1 MINEDVYIELSYAE
15 YADRILGGW
24 TADNALWGLTI
35 FKNRH
40 KLNDGQFQISTQEI
54 TVKKFDAKSGDDVG
68 TINLEISIK
77 LNLELGQVDLKKS
90 KMIQIRALFNTD
102 QNAAMNES
110 YGLLMRRLH
119 ELKLVESVKDMVIS
133 VQARVVKLRIPEN

>member
-24 TADNALWGLTI
+24 TADNAMWGLTI

>member
-24 TADNALWGLTI
+24 TADNAMWGLTI

-54 TVKKFDAKSGDDVG
+54 TVKKFDAKTGDDVG
-68 TINLEISIK
+68 TINLEINIK

-133 VQARVVKLRIPEN
+133 VQAEL